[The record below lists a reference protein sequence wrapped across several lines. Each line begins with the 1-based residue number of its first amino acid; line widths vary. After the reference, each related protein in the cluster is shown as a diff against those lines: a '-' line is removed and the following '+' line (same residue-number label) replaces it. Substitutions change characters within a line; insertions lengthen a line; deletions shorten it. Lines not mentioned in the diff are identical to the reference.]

1 MTSEEKELLEEI
13 KKILLPFKLQNLS
26 KKDIDQRQL
35 LAAVLQ
41 AIVEEKDHNFLKKI
55 LTKTNEILNR

>member
-35 LAAVLQ
+35 LTAVLQ